1 MRRIWRRFLFPLSFP
16 QCPYR
21 TSLYSLLYVSSVVS
35 SHKYH
40 ETEKVISFVCRRDD
54 SSACDSLPLPHV
66 QTRNTKSLTLIE
78 SERVQ
83 QMSTNLAAEALN
95 PWLFSVSSNS
105 RVQSIVLQFCGL
117 TDDIKGDAS
126 IAAKYS
132 NQNALII
139 PSQLSAAR
147 REKLN
152 CDKPVSGK
160 ELKSQNRTPVPCY
173 INLPNFDSL
182 ELTTA
187 TQYIYVPDPPVGGRP
202 VVSLNRAA
210 FSVTLYSP
218 SVL

>member
-1 MRRIWRRFLFPLSFP
+1 MRRIWGDFSSHYLSP
-16 QCPYR
+16 NAR
-21 TSLYSLLYVSSVVS
+21 TVPPSAISFMSLSVVS

-40 ETEKVISFVCRRDD
+40 ETEKIISFVRRRD
-54 SSACDSLPLPHV
+54 SLPHV

-95 PWLFSVSSNS
+95 QWLFSVSSNS

-139 PSQLSAAR
+139 PSQPSAAR

-160 ELKSQNRTPVPCY
+160 ELKGQNRTPVPCC

-210 FSVTLYSP
+210 CSVTLYSP

>member
-1 MRRIWRRFLFPLSFP
+1 MRRIWGDFSSHYLFPNARTVPPSAISFM
-16 QCPYR
+16 
-21 TSLYSLLYVSSVVS
+21 SLSVVS

-40 ETEKVISFVCRRDD
+40 ETEKIISFVRRRD
-54 SSACDSLPLPHV
+54 SLPHV

-160 ELKSQNRTPVPCY
+160 ELKGQNRTPVPCY